1 VTEQAILDVL
11 TRVLRALLSDEGI
24 LLTMQTE
31 RKDIANWDSVN
42 YVNFIAIV
50 EMELGIKFRVA
61 DVEAFE
67 NVGQI
72 VIAAKKM
79 LERGTR

>member
-1 VTEQAILDVL
+1 VTDQAILDVL

-72 VIAAKKM
+72 VIAAKKI
-79 LERGTR
+79 LERGPR